1 MLIIIVCLLMID
13 GARDR
18 ERERWQSQTQGER
31 RDQWS
36 SSSEKSGSYGLERAL
51 RSEEPVR
58 KNKGGP
64 WRMVGDGAIVVYR
77 QLIINPGQNDPSGW
91 HRDSRAIAA
100 TVRAPH
106 LGQGGGAGTIIT
118 HLISSPT
125 PQILKSGNLSP
136 TSVTRPGYDGWWP
149 FSFVYTFRFQFLF
162 HQHSIK

>member
-13 GARDR
+13 GARDTQ
-18 ERERWQSQTQGER
+18 RERWQSQTQGER

-100 TVRAPH
+100 TVRALTWVREEGPGPS
-106 LGQGGGAGTIIT
+106 L
-118 HLISSPT
+118 LISSALRH
-125 PQILKSGNLSP
+125 LKSSNLE
-136 TSVTRPGYDGWWP
+136 T
-149 FSFVYTFRFQFLF
+149 F
-162 HQHSIK
+162 HQHPSPALAMTVGDHSALCTLFVFNSYSINTA